1 MDMLQQLCI
10 GGTYTYVENA
20 EDTTKAFGSVLGSAY
35 STYYQNLKISVSGT
49 NMNFTDDTGKPV
61 TTYDIGDLYAEER
74 KDLLLKA
81 SFAEEGPY
89 EVKWELSGI
98 NIVDQC
104 GFNKVTNLTIER
116 GEDNTMNE
124 NIKARLNEILASKTI
139 SKATNLAKK
148 GKFKEAVNHFRNFK
162 TDCPILSRV
171 MNDAEE
177 SMDASSFHAGGLNR
191 VTSLAREVMLQRG
204 TSENVA
210 TQWQKSIASA
220 LDENKF
226 Q

>member
-1 MDMLQQLCI
+1 M
-10 GGTYTYVENA
+10 
-20 EDTTKAFGSVLGSAY
+20 
-35 STYYQNLKISVSGT
+35 
-49 NMNFTDDTGKPV
+49 
-61 TTYDIGDLYAEER
+61 
-74 KDLLLKA
+74 
-81 SFAEEGPY
+81 
-89 EVKWELSGI
+89 
-98 NIVDQC
+98 DQC

-210 TQWQKSIASA
+210 TQWQKSIASMRSA
-220 LDENKF
+220 RPSRAATTKKKS
-226 Q
+226 